1 MRFLVSKSI
10 LAAIVITAGSLTTHT
25 AQAETTLKVPFNF
38 TVAGQSMPAG
48 VYSVSK
54 DTIHDMV
61 ILKSMDA
68 SKTFSA
74 VLVPGDASPNDTHVA
89 LKFDQSGNGHTL
101 KSIQYCG
108 KTTSSLEQ
116 GTRERGYDPTR
127 LSQGR

>member
-1 MRFLVSKSI
+1 MRFKSI
-10 LAAIVITAGSLTTHT
+10 LAAIVITAGALATH
-25 AQAETTLKVPFNF
+25 AAMAETTLKVPFSF

-54 DTIHDMV
+54 DSIHNVV

-74 VLVPGDASPNDTHVA
+74 VLVPGDPAPNDTHVA

-101 KSIQYCG
+101 KSIQYG
-108 KTTSSLEQ
+108 SRITSSLEQ
-116 GTRERGYDPTR
+116 GTSERGYDPSR